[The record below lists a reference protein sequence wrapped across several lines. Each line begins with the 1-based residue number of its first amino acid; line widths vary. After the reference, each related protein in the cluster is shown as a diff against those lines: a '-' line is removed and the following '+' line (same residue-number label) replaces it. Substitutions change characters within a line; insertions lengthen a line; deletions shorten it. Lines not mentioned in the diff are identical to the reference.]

1 LASIQEDDGMD
12 ATVTAW
18 LALAGGLVVLLL
30 IDLFVLHRGAHVISM
45 RDAAWSTAGFIAISV
60 AFGVV
65 LGLVEGARSAEE
77 FFAGYL
83 LEKSLSLDNVFVWAL
98 IFSAFSIPPAYQ
110 HRVLFYGIFGA
121 LILRGALVA
130 AGAQL
135 LQRFE
140 WIVYVFGAL
149 LLWSGVRML
158 RGGEQPDPESSR
170 VVKLLRRHV
179 PTTKGLMGAH
189 LFVRARDVPQS
200 ERPQRPPI
208 RGVWYATPM
217 LAVLVVIESSDVI
230 FAVDSIP
237 AIFGVTRDPFIV
249 FSATALALLGLR
261 SMYFLLAGARDKFAY
276 LDVGLAV
283 ILIFIGAKFMLTEV
297 VQIGIGISLGTIVGV
312 MTIAIVAS
320 LRRSRKTA

>member
-1 LASIQEDDGMD
+1 MD
-12 ATVTAW
+12 ASLAAW
-18 LALAGGLVVLLL
+18 IALVAGLLGLLL
-30 IDLFVLHRGAHVISM
+30 LDLFVLHRGTHVISM
-45 RDAAWSTAGFIAISV
+45 RDATWSTAGFIAISV

-65 LGLVEGARSAEE
+65 LAIMEGAQPAEE

-110 HRVLFYGIFGA
+110 HRVLFYGIFTA
-121 LILRGALVA
+121 LILRGAFVA

-135 LQRFE
+135 LERFE

-149 LLWSGVRML
+149 LLWSGARML
-158 RGGEQPDPESSR
+158 RGGQQPDPESSR
-170 VVKLLRRHV
+170 AVRLLRRRV
-179 PTTKGLMGAH
+179 PTTQELMGAH
-189 LFVRARDVPQS
+189 LFVRASDVPQA
-200 ERPQRPPI
+200 ERPQRPPM

-217 LAVLVVIESSDVI
+217 LAVLVVIETSDVV

-261 SMYFLLAGARDKFAY
+261 SMYFLLAGARDRFAY

-297 VQIGIGISLGTIVGV
+297 VHLGVGISLGVIVGV
-312 MTIAIVAS
+312 MTLAIAAS
-320 LRRSRKTA
+320 LRRSRAQA